1 MDKSR
6 QRKPQKKLNVS
17 FIKHSKLVWYN
28 ELIVWTLTV
37 LVWIYCLTVLY
48 YFVDSIF
55 NINHEYATLFR
66 TFFNMN
72 INEVR
77 DFIILAVV
85 IFLGIFSITFMWSY
99 YNKIRY
105 RNKYRRTYPKMT
117 TKEDLLEL
125 NILDEKDYEQL
136 QNEKVIVFEKN
147 PIKLVER
154 K

>member
-1 MDKSR
+1 
-6 QRKPQKKLNVS
+6 
-17 FIKHSKLVWYN
+17 
-28 ELIVWTLTV
+28 
-37 LVWIYCLTVLY
+37 
-48 YFVDSIF
+48 
-55 NINHEYATLFR
+55 
-66 TFFNMN
+66 MN